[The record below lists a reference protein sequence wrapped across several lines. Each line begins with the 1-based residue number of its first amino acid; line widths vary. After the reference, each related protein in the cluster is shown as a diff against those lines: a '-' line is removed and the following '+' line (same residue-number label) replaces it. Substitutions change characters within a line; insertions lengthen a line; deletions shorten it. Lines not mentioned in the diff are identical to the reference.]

1 MAHEYDYSNHDEQV
15 IHNIGIENEI
25 KSCYI
30 DYAMSV
36 IVGRALPDVRDGMKP
51 VHRRILYAMYEDR
64 LTYDKPHRKS
74 ATTVGNVLGR
84 YHPHGDA
91 SVYDAM
97 VRLGQ
102 DFSLRYVLIDKHGN
116 FGNIDGDPPAAYRY
130 TEARMSKIADEMMA
144 DIEKDVVDYVP
155 NFDNTRKEP
164 VVLPSRFP
172 NLLVNGSVGIAVG
185 MATNIPTHNLKE
197 VIDAT
202 LHLIDNPDCSIV
214 ELMQYVKGPDFPTY
228 GTIYGTSGIYEA
240 YMTGRGKVR
249 VRAKAHFEEKNGR
262 TSIIVTELPYQVNRS
277 MLLESMVEL
286 VKTKRVE
293 GIADIRN
300 ESGKAG
306 MRIVIDVKKDANA
319 QIILNL
325 LYKYTQLQDT
335 CAVNMVA
342 LVNGVPK
349 LLNLKEVLNHY
360 LVHRKEVVTRRV
372 KFDLA
377 KAEHEAHIYEG
388 YKIAI
393 DNIDEVISI
402 IRASAS
408 IADAK
413 ANLMERFALSEA
425 QAQAIVDMTLGKLS
439 GMERQKIEDRLAA
452 LYNLIKELKE
462 ILADETKLVAII
474 KEDLEYIKNKYGD
487 ERRTDIVE
495 AENDILIEDLIE
507 RESCVITATRAGYVK
522 RLPSDT
528 YQAQRRGGKGITAMG
543 TREEDF
549 VEDVIISHSHDYLLM
564 FSNTGRV
571 YIKKCYEIP
580 ESARTAKGTNLVNL
594 LSLDS
599 DEKITAIVPVTEFTE
614 DQNLVLIT
622 RLGVVKRINLMAY
635 KTKRQNG
642 LYAITL
648 DEGDQ
653 LLYVLKSRGNDD
665 IIVATNR
672 GISIRFTENDVR
684 EMGRHARGVR
694 AVTLDEGDYVVGA
707 GIIPDGSDDNE
718 LYILTITENGFG
730 KRSITSEYKRQ
741 HRGGRGLICHGV
753 SAKTGD
759 LAGLKLVRA
768 NEEVMLITD
777 GGIIIR
783 TRISEIPVYGRSAS
797 GVIVMRLEEGAS
809 VARFAVVDPDSEEKE
824 SEASAAENE
833 EIADIAAENI
843 ENTAEAEPSV
853 AEEQ

>member
-1 MAHEYDYSNHDEQV
+1 MAHEYDYSNHEEQV

-25 KSCYI
+25 RSCYI

-64 LTYDKPHRKS
+64 LTYDKPFRKS

-102 DFSLRYVLIDKHGN
+102 DFSLRYPLIDKHGN

-130 TEARMSKIADEMMA
+130 TEARMSRIADELLE
-144 DIEKDVVDYVP
+144 DIEKDVVDFTP
-155 NFDNTRKEP
+155 NFDNMRKEP

-185 MATNIPTHNLKE
+185 MATNIPTHNMRE
-197 VIDAT
+197 VIEAT
-202 LHLIDNPDCSIV
+202 QYLMDNPDCSIPD
-214 ELMQYVKGPDFPTY
+214 LMNYVKGPDFPTY

-240 YMTGRGKVR
+240 YMTGKGKVR

-262 TSIIVTELPYQVNRS
+262 TSIIITELPYQVNRS
-277 MLLESMVEL
+277 MLLDSMAEL
-286 VKTKRVE
+286 VKDKKIE
-293 GIADIRN
+293 GISDIRN

-306 MRIVIDVKKDANA
+306 MRIVVDLKKDANA
-319 QIILNL
+319 QIVLNL

-349 LLNLKEVLNHY
+349 LLNLKEVLSHY
-360 LVHRKEVVTRRV
+360 LAHRKDVVTRRV

-393 DNIDEVISI
+393 DNIDEIINI

-413 ANLMERFALSEA
+413 VKLIERFALTDI

-439 GMERQKIEDRLAA
+439 GMERQKIEDRLEA
-452 LYNLIKELKE
+452 LYALIKELKE
-462 ILADETKLVAII
+462 ILEDETKLIAII

-487 ERRTDIVE
+487 DRRTDIVE
-495 AENDILIEDLIE
+495 AENDILIEDLIQ
-507 RESCVITATRAGYVK
+507 RETCVITATRAGYVK

-528 YQAQRRGGKGITAMG
+528 YQAQRRGGKGITGMG
-543 TREEDF
+543 TREEDI
-549 VEDVIISHSHDYLLM
+549 VEDVIISHSHDFLLM

-594 LSLDS
+594 LALDS
-599 DEKITAIVPVTEFTE
+599 EEKITAIVPVTEFTE
-614 DQNLVLIT
+614 EQNLVLIT

-653 LLYVLKSRGNDD
+653 LLYVLRTSGDD
-665 IIVATNR
+665 HIMVATNQ
-672 GISIRFTENDVR
+672 GVSIRFAESDVR
-684 EMGRHARGVR
+684 EMGRQARGVR
-694 AVTLDEGDYVVGA
+694 AVMLDDDDYVVGA
-707 GIIPDGSDDNE
+707 GVIPNGIDGEE
-718 LYILTITENGFG
+718 LYVLTITEKGFG
-730 KRSITSEYKRQ
+730 KRSLTEEYKRQ
-741 HRGGRGLICHGV
+741 HRGGRGLKCHGI
-753 SAKTGD
+753 SDKTGY
-759 LAGLKLVRA
+759 LAGIKLA
-768 NEEVMLITD
+768 KLTDEVMLITD

-783 TRISEIPVYGRSAS
+783 TRVSEIPVYGRAAS
-797 GVIVMRLEEGAS
+797 GVRVMRLGEGAS
-809 VARFAVVDPDSEEKE
+809 VARFALVDPDTE
-824 SEASAAENE
+824 SEDKPENT
-833 EIADIAAENI
+833 EII
-843 ENTAEAEPSV
+843 ENGELPEV
-853 AEEQ
+853 AETVETTEEPVNGEE